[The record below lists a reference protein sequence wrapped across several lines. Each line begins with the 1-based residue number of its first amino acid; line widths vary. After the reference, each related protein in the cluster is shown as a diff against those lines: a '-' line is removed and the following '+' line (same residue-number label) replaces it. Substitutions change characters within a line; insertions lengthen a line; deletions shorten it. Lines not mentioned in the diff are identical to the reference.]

1 MIAVAAMLAL
11 NVAAEEKKDAPKK
24 GGRQSL
30 MKALGLS
37 KEQAAKMRELN
48 KKFAEKV
55 KGLSQEERK
64 AKMKDIQKERQAAVA
79 EILNEEQQAKLKE
92 LMAKRR
98 GAGKGKKKPE

>member
-1 MIAVAAMLAL
+1 
-11 NVAAEEKKDAPKK
+11 
-24 GGRQSL
+24 
-30 MKALGLS
+30 
-37 KEQAAKMRELN
+37 MRELN
-48 KKFAEKV
+48 KKFADKV

-98 GAGKGKKKPE
+98 GAGKGKRSLNRPNSNRQIIQGGLYWPPFSISTCASRHSCAGFSPQTTH